1 MTDAEKRA
9 KGEDEY
15 RGDQL
20 LNVSALTNNT
30 NFTEVRQYVGYRPLT
45 QKEKRQD
52 QSGAFNWYECVLVRF
67 VFITRAFNSYVKQVS
82 ENTIEHSLE
91 NCSTDI

>member
-20 LNVSALTNNT
+20 LNVSELKNMT

-45 QKEKRQD
+45 AKERKQAQHGD
-52 QSGAFNWYECVLVRF
+52 FKWYECVLVRF
-67 VFITRAFNSYVKQVS
+67 VFITRAYNDYVREVRKTVFRKPL
-82 ENTIEHSLE
+82 T
-91 NCSTDI
+91 